1 MKINR
6 DNYEVWFLDYC
17 EGRLSPQQ
25 VEELKA
31 FLDLHYD
38 LKEELDSFENISLP
52 PAKKIVFDLKE
63 SLKKSVINAVG
74 SINKKNYEEFFIA
87 DVEGELTKEKKTEL
101 NIFIEKNL
109 QLNKEFELFQKT
121 KITPDA
127 SITFPAKEVLKKN
140 IIISVGSLNEN
151 NYAEYF
157 IAAMENDLTLAQ
169 QADLKEFLN
178 KNPQLHKEYN
188 FFGQTRLAVDTAI
201 IFNRKQQLKQPV
213 FTKKIFDLKSI
224 YYSVSIA
231 ASVII
236 IMAIYFLLNKVEI
249 ISVKTASRNNIE
261 LHRNI
266 QEKATHPVIT
276 DNSADN
282 KYFAFS
288 NNENKNNEKQKNIIQ
303 NVKQNYSGNE
313 EFQYVAALKPAMIQ
327 QQNEN
332 EISFNE
338 KTIYEDYY
346 AMKLKKESKVDE
358 EKSSEKKYISLK
370 DFALL
375 KLKRS
380 ITPED
385 KKDKITPANSRITLW
400 DVADAGISKINKVTG
415 ANARLNH
422 NNDNGNFS
430 FALDNKFKVSRNKNS
445 HK

>member
-6 DNYEVWFLDYC
+6 DNYEVWFLDYY

-52 PAKKIVFDLKE
+52 PAKKIVFDAKE
-63 SLKKSVINAVG
+63 SLKKPVIITVG
-74 SINKKNYEEFFIA
+74 SINEKNYEEFFIA

-101 NIFIEKNL
+101 NIFLEKNP
-109 QLNKEFELFQKT
+109 QLKKEFELFQKT
-121 KITPDA
+121 KITPDT
-127 SITFPAKEVLKKN
+127 SINFPAKEVLKKN
-140 IIISVGSLNEN
+140 IIVSVGSVNEN

-169 QADLKEFLN
+169 HADLKAFLN
-178 KNPQLHKEYN
+178 KNPHLHKEYN
-188 FFGQTRLAVDTAI
+188 LFGQTRLAVDTAI
-201 IFNRKQQLKQPV
+201 IFNRKQQLKQAV
-213 FTKKIFDLKSI
+213 AKEKIFNLKSI
-224 YYSVSIA
+224 YYPVSIA

-236 IMAIYFLLNKVEI
+236 LIAIYILLNKAEI
-249 ISVKTASRNNIE
+249 ISVKTASRNNIN

-276 DNSADN
+276 GNSTDN

-288 NNENKNNEKQKNIIQ
+288 NNEKQKYIIQ
-303 NVKQNYSGNE
+303 NVKQNYSGNK
-313 EFQYVAALKPAMIQ
+313 EFQYIAALKPAMIQ

-338 KTIYEDYY
+338 KTIFEDYY
-346 AMKLKKESKVDE
+346 AMELKKEHQDDE
-358 EKSSEKKYISLK
+358 EKSSDKKYFSLK
-370 DFALL
+370 DLALF

-385 KKDKITPANSRITLW
+385 KKDKLTPANSKITLW
-400 DVADAGISKINKVTG
+400 DVADAGINKIDRIIG
-415 ANARLNH
+415 AKAKLNH
-422 NNDNGNFS
+422 NDENGSFS
-430 FALDNKFKVSRNKNS
+430 FALGNKFEVSRSKNS